1 MQYRIVK
8 HLVIVIFNVILWV
21 AALLTMVIFS
31 IIPVLPY
38 SAIYVCV
45 DYKQSGIATAILT
58 FFVLNII
65 LYLFI
70 YCVIKVS
77 AHHMRPEC
85 FCASDFLTFNFTDLI
100 WWAVDLVGHGTA
112 CPYCSILGD
121 CLPLLRHSHRVEG
134 KSTFKVWLETLLV
147 SKCVCVFVA
156 SEIPTLVPPS
166 CILQLC
172 RTHQLGP
179 EN

>member
-1 MQYRIVK
+1 
-8 HLVIVIFNVILWV
+8 
-21 AALLTMVIFS
+21 MVIFS

-77 AHHMRPEC
+77 AHHMQPEC
-85 FCASDFLTFNFTDLI
+85 FCASDF
-100 WWAVDLVGHGTA
+100 
-112 CPYCSILGD
+112 
-121 CLPLLRHSHRVEG
+121 
-134 KSTFKVWLETLLV
+134 
-147 SKCVCVFVA
+147 
-156 SEIPTLVPPS
+156 
-166 CILQLC
+166 
-172 RTHQLGP
+172 
-179 EN
+179 